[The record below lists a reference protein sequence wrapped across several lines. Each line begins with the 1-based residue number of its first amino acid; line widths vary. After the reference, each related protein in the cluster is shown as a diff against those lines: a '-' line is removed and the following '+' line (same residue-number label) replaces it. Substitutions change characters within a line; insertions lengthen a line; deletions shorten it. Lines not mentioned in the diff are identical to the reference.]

1 MWRSKGQAEAPTCL
15 EKYKKWATYQTA
27 ELPQNRE
34 RLLINNWELWW
45 RMKSWV
51 LAFLNWSWG
60 WHIKRKCQTDRLRFH
75 LDISRCVWNRE
86 TDLRLVHIK
95 TVINFVL
102 RDESGTRERKPQ
114 ADCSARLKMWAHAF
128 LPCFHAHVIM
138 CALSHHF
145 FKWFLILT
153 QKSDFPQPWA
163 FRGILQYKNMILTIA
178 HIFRQTRSISV
189 WGIYRV
195 TDICIKSELCI
206 KYCMQVRNIVY
217 DTLGREKWSLTAIP
231 YWQTWRLKLLTFLF
245 TDQICN
251 MTWKLS
257 LEPAK
262 RASSWFR
269 WQRVIFSTQDFV
281 HGI

>member
-15 EKYKKWATYQTA
+15 EKHKKWATYQTA
-27 ELPQNRE
+27 ELPQKRE
-34 RLLINNWELWW
+34 SLLINNRELWW

-86 TDLRLVHIK
+86 NDLRLVHVK

-102 RDESGTRERKPQ
+102 RDESGTRERRRKPQ
-114 ADCSARLKMWAHAF
+114 ADSSTRLKMWAHAF
-128 LPCFHAHVIM
+128 LPCFHVRVIM
-138 CALSHHF
+138 CALSRHF

-189 WGIYRV
+189 WESTG
-195 TDICIKSELCI
+195 
-206 KYCMQVRNIVY
+206 
-217 DTLGREKWSLTAIP
+217 
-231 YWQTWRLKLLTFLF
+231 LLTYVQRMSYVLNIACKWETLYMTLWEEKNEVLLLYLTDRPGDWSYWPSFLL
-245 TDQICN
+245 TRSAIWLESCL
-251 MTWKLS
+251 KS
-257 LEPAK
+257 LPRGHQADLDD
-262 RASSWFR
+262 R
-269 WQRVIFSTQDFV
+269 
-281 HGI
+281 G